1 MTIADDKNN
10 CYGESGWAAVA
21 VLTPFFVH
29 CIISLNIKLKQ
40 YRGIV
45 LLVYSVCI
53 IFLSGCDLMGKDTR
67 MQKSDKSYPSKLDQ
81 PRALQ
86 YIFHPRKEIASHP
99 PAGAVDYTITV
110 EEGVTIGCRFYIAS
124 SNAPSILFFHG
135 NGEIVG
141 DYDDLGPVYNQYG
154 LNLLA
159 VDYRGYGTS
168 GGTPTVTAMIKD
180 SHVIFKEVQE
190 WLKKKGMQGPLWIMG
205 RSLGSASALE
215 LASEYETDTAGLIIE
230 SGFAYTV
237 PLLAFLG
244 VDTKALNITEADCF
258 RHIEK
263 IKAVR
268 KPTLIIHAQHDQ
280 FIPVSDAEDFLKH
293 SPAQKKALKIIPR
306 ADHNTML
313 MIAGR
318 SYFETIQ
325 QFMAQ

>member
-1 MTIADDKNN
+1 
-10 CYGESGWAAVA
+10 
-21 VLTPFFVH
+21 
-29 CIISLNIKLKQ
+29 
-40 YRGIV
+40 
-45 LLVYSVCI
+45 
-53 IFLSGCDLMGKDTR
+53 MGKDTS
-67 MQKSDKSYPSKLDQ
+67 MQKPDKPYPSKLDQ

-86 YIFHPRKEIASHP
+86 YIFHPRKENASQP
-99 PAGAVDYTITV
+99 PFGAVDYAIKV
-110 EEGVTIGCRFYIAS
+110 AEGVTIGCRFYIAGLK
-124 SNAPSILFFHG
+124 APSILFFHG

-141 DYDDLGPVYNQYG
+141 DYDDIGPVYSQYG

-168 GGTPTVTAMIKD
+168 GGTPTVTAMLKD
-180 SHVIFKEVQE
+180 SHVIFKAVQE
-190 WLKKKGMQGPLWIMG
+190 WLKKKDMQGPLWIMG

-215 LASEYETDTAGLIIE
+215 LASEYETDIDGLIIE

-237 PLLAFLG
+237 PLLNFLG
-244 VDTKALNITEADCF
+244 VDTKALGITEADCF

-306 ADHNTML
+306 ADHNTIL

-318 SYFETIQ
+318 NYFETIQ
-325 QFMAQ
+325 QFMVQ

>member
-1 MTIADDKNN
+1 
-10 CYGESGWAAVA
+10 
-21 VLTPFFVH
+21 
-29 CIISLNIKLKQ
+29 
-40 YRGIV
+40 
-45 LLVYSVCI
+45 
-53 IFLSGCDLMGKDTR
+53 MGKDTN
-67 MQKSDKSYPSKLDQ
+67 MQKSDKPYPSKLDQ
-81 PRALQ
+81 PRSLQ
-86 YIFHPRKEIASHP
+86 YIFHPRKENASHP
-99 PAGAVDYTITV
+99 PAGAVDYAIKV
-110 EEGVTIGCRFYIAS
+110 AEGVTIGCRFYIAS
-124 SNAPSILFFHG
+124 LKAPSILFFHG

-141 DYDDLGPVYNQYG
+141 DYDDIGPAYNQYG

-168 GGTPTVTAMIKD
+168 SGTPTVTAMLKD
-180 SHVIFKEVQE
+180 SHVLFKAVQE
-190 WLKKKGMQGPLWIMG
+190 WLKKKGMQGKLWIMG

-237 PLLAFLG
+237 PLLDFLG

-280 FIPVSDAEDFLKH
+280 FIPISDAEDFLKH

-306 ADHNTML
+306 ADHNTIL

-318 SYFETIQ
+318 NYFETIK
-325 QFMAQ
+325 QFMVQ